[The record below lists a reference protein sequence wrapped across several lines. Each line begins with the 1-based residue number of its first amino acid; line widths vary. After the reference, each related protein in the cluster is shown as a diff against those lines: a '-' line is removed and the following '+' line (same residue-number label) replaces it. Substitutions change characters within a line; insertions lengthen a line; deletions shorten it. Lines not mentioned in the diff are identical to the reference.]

1 MVGVS
6 AALIILGIILLS
18 MHATYERVTGKN
30 LFKDLWHDF
39 KWLIGKVE

>member
-18 MHATYERVTGKN
+18 MCATYERVTDRN
-30 LFKDLWHDF
+30 LLKDLWRDL
-39 KWLIGKVE
+39 KWLLFK